1 MVGKVWYP
9 KGLEGKEEFK
19 LTEEDTP
26 YQGRIYT
33 LYKGEEVSE
42 AEFPVEG
49 WTRQEKE
56 EYLEELTGKLYSLL
70 GTTITKTALLKYED
84 GKYKKIKDVVII
96 SEPPENDFR
105 GWYRARAAVLS
116 EAVVEETISERF
128 PLLKIEETYRDGGR
142 EIHIK
147 TDDEKLI
154 LRIGR
159 LPYHSSGCVPN
170 EYAICRIRAGYYQPL
185 EEPGEY
191 DLDNPSHVEFF
202 KYLAEASKYLP
213 ILPPNE
219 PPEVS
224 PEDAQLPIE
233 EVDQAELC
241 DAILKL
247 LQSKN
252 NK

>member
-1 MVGKVWYP
+1 MVRKVWYP
-9 KGLEGKEEFK
+9 KGLEGKEEFE

-33 LYKGEEVSE
+33 LYKGKETSE

-105 GWYRARAAVLS
+105 GWYKDRAAILS
-116 EAVVEETISERF
+116 GTTVAETISERF
-128 PLLKIEETYRDGGR
+128 PLLKLKELYVKGGGR
-142 EIHIK
+142 AIIIQ
-147 TDDEKLI
+147 TDDEKLN
-154 LRIGR
+154 LRIGI
-159 LPYHSSGCVPN
+159 LYYSYVKDN
-170 EYAICRIRAGYYQPL
+170 EYKIYRKGERW
-185 EEPGEY
+185 EEAGEY
-191 DLDNPSHVEFF
+191 DLNNPSHVEFF

-213 ILPPNE
+213 ILAPFDK
-219 PPEVS
+219 PPEVY
-224 PEDAQLPIE
+224 PEDAQLP
-233 EVDQAELC
+233 
-241 DAILKL
+241 
-247 LQSKN
+247 
-252 NK
+252 